1 YGKSRFSSQV
11 APERRLLL
19 QLLGLMLALRK
30 RQTGGKTPALRE
42 WATDKLQMLKF
53 SVVAAAA
60 AVCDGEELVL
70 EFTRSVEA
78 ENTDPCTLASLVDEF
93 LKTME
98 TLFVEGNIWRADNKH
113 TWTQVVIDQMKEAKK
128 DFLPKGLQEELREC
142 HARVAAWAKTIR
154 DGIQSEFPS
163 QEIMLQ
169 MEGLSLAQWNAL
181 NGFGKTCADKAAKTD
196 RTVDLERR
204 FRKVAKVVHVSEDEA
219 FKQFLELKDCLL
231 YTWRKL
237 GDNIAAW
244 RSVLERCRVARRKR
258 PVDALL
264 LSWTD

>member
-1 YGKSRFSSQV
+1 MSLPCNLRYGKSRFSSQV

-98 TLFVEGNIWRADNKH
+98 TLFLEGNIWRADNKH

-142 HARVAAWAKTIR
+142 HARVAAWAPRLSKHYNV
-154 DGIQSEFPS
+154 SAW
-163 QEIMLQ
+163 L
-169 MEGLSLAQWNAL
+169 GLEVCFACYGKL
-181 NGFGKTCADKAAKTD
+181 N
-196 RTVDLERR
+196 
-204 FRKVAKVVHVSEDEA
+204 
-219 FKQFLELKDCLL
+219 
-231 YTWRKL
+231 Y
-237 GDNIAAW
+237 
-244 RSVLERCRVARRKR
+244 
-258 PVDALL
+258 
-264 LSWTD
+264 

>member
-1 YGKSRFSSQV
+1 
-11 APERRLLL
+11 
-19 QLLGLMLALRK
+19 
-30 RQTGGKTPALRE
+30 

-93 LKTME
+93 LKTLE
-98 TLFVEGNIWRADNKH
+98 TLFQEGHIWRADNKH

-128 DFLPKGLQEELREC
+128 DFLPRGLNEELREC
-142 HARVAAWAKTIR
+142 HARAKTVR
-154 DGIQSEFPS
+154 AGVLSEFPS

-181 NGFGKTCADKAAKTD
+181 NGFGKTTADKAAKKD
-196 RTVDLERR
+196 RVVDLERK

-219 FKQFLELKDCLL
+219 LKQFLELKAMTSNKSC
-231 YTWRKL
+231 
-237 GDNIAAW
+237 
-244 RSVLERCRVARRKR
+244 
-258 PVDALL
+258 
-264 LSWTD
+264 